1 MQRKRGGLVPI
12 GELAGPPYPPHYRTF
27 AHQITHLLKARDA
40 EPELGFI
47 ARTMALCSMP
57 RTNPGDQLQYKRGN
71 GPFTLYM
78 TATGGNKLPYGNLPR
93 LLMSWVCSEAVK
105 TGSREIVMGRSLGE
119 FMRSL
124 GIDDGGG
131 RQHSRLREQ
140 MKRLFGCSVSL
151 VYADDNRETSAGAM
165 IADLTD
171 FWWHP
176 KRPDQPALWKSKVR
190 LSEQFF
196 NEIVSHPVPLNTNAL
211 HALKRSSLG
220 LDLYMWLTY
229 RTFALRDPL
238 RLNWRQIYRQF
249 GARPDA
255 SSDKRTVQNFR
266 AKVLRELKKI
276 KLSWPG
282 LNYETAPG
290 VLVLHPSTPA
300 IPPSPEPLRFAG

>member
-1 MQRKRGGLVPI
+1 MKRKPGKVVPI
-12 GELAGPPYPPHYRTF
+12 PGYAPQARNYCTF
-27 AHQITHLLKARDA
+27 SHQISHLLKARDA
-40 EPELGFI
+40 DPELGFM

-57 RTNPGDQLQYKRGN
+57 RTNPGDQLQYKRIN

-78 TATGGNKLPYGNLPR
+78 VAGGGNKLPYGNLPR

-105 TGSREIVMGRSLGE
+105 TGRREIGLGRSLGE
-119 FMRSL
+119 FMRAL

-151 VYADDNRETSAGAM
+151 VYADDNRETSAATM
-165 IADLTD
+165 IADFTD
-171 FWWHP
+171 FWWNP
-176 KRPDQPALWKSKVR
+176 KRPDQPALWESKVR
-190 LSEQFF
+190 LSEPFF
-196 NEIVSHPVPLNTNAL
+196 NEIVSHPVPLEMNTL

-255 SSDKRTVQNFR
+255 DNDKVTVQAFR
-266 AKVLRELKKI
+266 RKVLRELIKI
-276 KLSWPG
+276 QLSWPG
-282 LNYETAPG
+282 LSYSTAPG
-290 VLVLHPSTPA
+290 VLILLPSIPL
-300 IPPSPEPLRFAG
+300 IPPSSGARQLTK